1 MKKSDT
7 AIVIPVYNEEKV
19 IKKTL
24 KELLEKRP
32 QDEIIVVDDGST
44 DNSYNEACVKGVHL
58 LRHIVNLGQG
68 AALQTGIDYAKK
80 LGCKYVVT
88 FDSDGQHCADDI
100 ERFIEVLRRNEA
112 DIVLC
117 SRFLGKE
124 AVNMPTAKKYLLKM
138 AAFVER
144 VLTGIPLTDAHNGFR
159 AINVEKFP
167 NFVITQ
173 NGMSHASEIIDL
185 IKRLGMRY
193 KELPCTIKYS
203 DYSIQKGQSMM
214 NSINILIEFF
224 LGKAVK

>member
-1 MKKSDT
+1 MKRSDV
-7 AIVIPVYNEEKV
+7 AIVIPLYNEEKV
-19 IKKTL
+19 IRKTL
-24 KELLEKRP
+24 EDLLQKRP
-32 QDEIIVVDDGST
+32 NDVVIVVDDGSS
-44 DNSYNEACVKGVHL
+44 DKSYFQACVPGVYL

-100 ERFIEVLRRNEA
+100 EKFIEVLRKDEA

-117 SRFLGKE
+117 SRFLGKAE
-124 AVNMPTAKKYLLKM
+124 NIPTTKRYFLKL
-138 AAFVER
+138 AALVER
-144 VLTGIPLTDAHNGFR
+144 VLTGIALTDAHNGFR

-173 NGMSHASEIIDL
+173 NRMSHASEIIDL

-193 KELPCTIKYS
+193 KELPCTIRYS
-203 DYSIQKGQSMM
+203 DYSLSKGQSMM
-214 NSINILIEFF
+214 NSINILVEFF